1 MLARIF
7 ASIAAKKLQH
17 RPAGI
22 HTDFRTI
29 CLGAI
34 LIIVAGCTPGDISMD
49 AGADSMSEG
58 ETDGTEIG
66 DPTTG
71 DGDGDGDAPEF
82 RAGEMWG
89 PCPIDG
95 STGVPTLCYGED
107 LACVPADF
115 AEANIC
121 LPLNAC
127 PSEHPPFGTVY
138 EVGWGDACYP
148 RCIDDGDCGE
158 GMVCGASLAD
168 GGSMCAWPRD

>member
-7 ASIAAKKLQH
+7 ASIAVEKLH
-17 RPAGI
+17 DRSPKI
-22 HTDFRTI
+22 HTEI
-29 CLGAI
+29 G
-34 LIIVAGCTPGDISMD
+34 IISLVALLTMGSGCTPGDISTD
-49 AGADSMSEG
+49 AGADSMSES
-58 ETDGTEIG
+58 ETGTETG

-71 DGDGDGDAPEF
+71 DGDGDTPEF

-121 LPLNAC
+121 LPLNTC
-127 PSEHPPFGTVY
+127 PSEHPAFGTVY
-138 EVGWGDACYP
+138 EIGWGDACYP

-168 GGSMCAWPRD
+168 GGSMCAWPRY